1 METNSTDMTEAPA
14 PKKPWGLQKAA
25 SALTK
30 VNKGKKR
37 VDVGNVREI
46 LKSIVQ
52 HDLALIK
59 AGGQG
64 EIILALEQELG
75 KKLSK

>member
-1 METNSTDMTEAPA
+1 MDSDSTAPVVFEN
-14 PKKPWGLQKAA
+14 KKSWGLQKAA

-30 VNKGKKR
+30 ANKGKKR
-37 VDVGNVREI
+37 VDVGNIREI
-46 LKSIVQ
+46 LKAIVQ

-64 EIILALEQELG
+64 EIILALENELS
-75 KKLSK
+75 KKLQK